1 MSARVYIVIN
11 TEEGKTRQIVK
22 MLRGNADVE
31 RVEVLE
37 GPPDIIVAMEA
48 KRRQKL
54 ARSVIRALTT
64 IENLTA
70 DTQVLPV
77 KETYTSHRFDKPTQ
91 RVEQPAN

>member
-1 MSARVYIVIN
+1 MSAKVYIFIN
-11 TEEGKTRQIVK
+11 TEEGKSWQVVK

-48 KRRQKL
+48 RGRQKL
-54 ARSVIRALTT
+54 ARLVIQALTA
-64 IENLTA
+64 IENLTG

-77 KETYTSHRFDKPTQ
+77 KKTYTSHRFDKPTQ